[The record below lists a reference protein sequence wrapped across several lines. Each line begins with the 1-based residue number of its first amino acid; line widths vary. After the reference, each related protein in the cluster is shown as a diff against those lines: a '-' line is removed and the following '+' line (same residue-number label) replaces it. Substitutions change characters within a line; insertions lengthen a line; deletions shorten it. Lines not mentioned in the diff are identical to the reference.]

1 MDAEK
6 RCNYRWHAFGLVST
20 PPLSHSRMSPWLERR
35 AVERSNVE
43 RSNVQ
48 RNAVERITAEQVG
61 RVSEWPSPPPAE
73 RSRAEWSDLPKK
85 RRIGGKRSL
94 AHSPCLLRS
103 TCIAIPGSVCCIL
116 LQSAPLHAALLA
128 HLGRISLSEKSWS
141 MSSTFFLCSR
151 EIGFSPFCAEVEQQ
165 KRLYNPLD
173 KTYIQTNFENS
184 LSNGANQS
192 TLGQVLIEL

>member
-6 RCNYRWHAFGLVST
+6 RCNHKCHSFGLVST
-20 PPLSHSRMSPWLERR
+20 LPLSHSQMSPWLERR

-61 RVSEWPSPPPAE
+61 RVSEWPSPPTPAE
-73 RSRAEWSDLPKK
+73 RSRAEWSDVPKK

-103 TCIAIPGSVCCIL
+103 THIAIPGSVCCTL
-116 LQSAPLHAALLA
+116 VQSAPLHAALLA
-128 HLGRISLSEKSWS
+128 NLGRISLSEKSR
-141 MSSTFFLCSR
+141 SR
-151 EIGFSPFCAEVEQQ
+151 FSPFLI
-165 KRLYNPLD
+165 K
-173 KTYIQTNFENS
+173 K
-184 LSNGANQS
+184 
-192 TLGQVLIEL
+192 LGNRTGCMTHWTKLMF